1 MKLEN
6 QHTLDQEYRG
16 FHEAIQQIL
25 PLQDKPRN
33 HLGGLSFLFGQTA
46 AGRGQRVNCKADN
59 AEYASMRML
68 AVSNAQI
75 LRVGGA
81 HELIFLM
88 WQGCEYI
95 NIKE

>member
-1 MKLEN
+1 M
-6 QHTLDQEYRG
+6 
-16 FHEAIQQIL
+16 
-25 PLQDKPRN
+25 
-33 HLGGLSFLFGQTA
+33 
-46 AGRGQRVNCKADN
+46 NCKADN

-75 LRVGGA
+75 LRGNRGVWA
-81 HELIFLM
+81 DFLM